1 MAIALFSK
9 TLGASFFTLL
19 ILSAAEPSCEAQ
31 LSEVSALLQTVPRNV
46 SDVLHEAAPRSSVGF
61 QEIHHEERGPQ
72 GPQGPQGAQGP
83 QGPQGRPQGS
93 PAVADAVAVLLVLLQ
108 FAAVSPVAYC
118 DSFSAFLV
126 VIIYLCSV
134 TSVKFFVKDTINH
147 GFAYPSCIT
156 GFHMIAVCITILAWG
171 ERPQWKEAMAVLPIS
186 LLNSASLLTNN
197 AALVFGG
204 LAFVSMIDAMGPF
217 VTFLLEVAKGTRPC
231 FHLMTIFSVTI
242 ASVGSVLCVRGEA
255 STVKG
260 ISITAI
266 TLAGISAVL
275 RSMRAVWQHD
285 LLTDKSIT
293 VSPLQLVFWNGFWG
307 AWMTM
312 ISMLFSNEHFQGI
325 QHLSTMSA
333 SAKLFLFF
341 SVPAAVTLNITQWY
355 AVKKH
360 GALMQNIIGNLNLV
374 TVIAI
379 SKAILFEE
387 VTLTQYIGTILL
399 VCGTILNKAVD
410 VQHPKDPEK

>member
-1 MAIALFSK
+1 MAAPSFSSK
-9 TLGASFFTLL
+9 TFGASFFTLF
-19 ILSAAEPSCEAQ
+19 ILSLAAEPTCEAQ
-31 LSEVSALLQTVPRNV
+31 LSEVSSLLQTKVPKNV
-46 SDVLHEAAPRSSVGF
+46 SDLLYEAAGKSSVGF
-61 QEIHHEERGPQ
+61 SQEINQIERGQPGPQ
-72 GPQGPQGAQGP
+72 GPQGSA
-83 QGPQGRPQGS
+83 
-93 PAVADAVAVLLVLLQ
+93 AAADAVAVLLLLLQ
-108 FAAVSPVAYC
+108 VAAVSPLAYY
-118 DSFSAFLV
+118 DSFSALLV
-126 VIIYLCSV
+126 ILLYLCSV

-147 GFAYPSCIT
+147 GFPYPACIT
-156 GFHMIAVCITILAWG
+156 GFHMIAVCITIFAWG

-231 FHLMTIFSVTI
+231 FHMMTIFSVTI

-255 STVKG
+255 STVNG
-260 ISITAI
+260 ISAMAI

-307 AWMTM
+307 VWMTM
-312 ISMLFSNEHFQGI
+312 ISMMFSNEHFEGI
-325 QHLSTMSA
+325 QRLSTMST

-341 SVPAAVTLNITQWY
+341 SIPAAVVLNITQWY

-387 VTLTQYIGTILL
+387 VTSTQYIGTILL
-399 VCGTILNKAVD
+399 VCGTILNKAMD
-410 VQHPKDPEK
+410 VSRHSSEK

>member
-1 MAIALFSK
+1 MAAPSFSSK
-9 TLGASFFTLL
+9 TFGASFFTLF
-19 ILSAAEPSCEAQ
+19 ILSLAAEPTCEAQ
-31 LSEVSALLQTVPRNV
+31 LSEVSSLLQTKVPKNV
-46 SDVLHEAAPRSSVGF
+46 SDLLYEAAGRSSVGF
-61 QEIHHEERGPQ
+61 SQEIHQEERGQP
-72 GPQGPQGAQGP
+72 GPQGSA
-83 QGPQGRPQGS
+83 
-93 PAVADAVAVLLVLLQ
+93 AAADAVAVLLLLLQ
-108 FAAVSPVAYC
+108 VAAVSPLAYY
-118 DSFSAFLV
+118 DSFSALLV
-126 VIIYLCSV
+126 ILLYLSSV

-147 GFAYPSCIT
+147 GFPYPACIT
-156 GFHMIAVCITILAWG
+156 GFHMIAVCITIFAWG

-231 FHLMTIFSVTI
+231 FHMMTIFSVTI

-255 STVKG
+255 STVNG
-260 ISITAI
+260 ISAMAI

-275 RSMRAVWQHD
+275 RAMRAVWQHD

-307 AWMTM
+307 VWMTI
-312 ISMLFSNEHFQGI
+312 ISMMFSNEHFEGI
-325 QHLSTMSA
+325 QRLSTMST

-341 SVPAAVTLNITQWY
+341 SIPAAVVLNITQWY

-387 VTLTQYIGTILL
+387 VTSTQYIGTILL
-399 VCGTILNKAVD
+399 VCGTILNKAMD
-410 VQHPKDPEK
+410 VSRHSSEK

>member
-1 MAIALFSK
+1 
-9 TLGASFFTLL
+9 
-19 ILSAAEPSCEAQ
+19 
-31 LSEVSALLQTVPRNV
+31 
-46 SDVLHEAAPRSSVGF
+46 VLHAAAPGSVRFFG
-61 QEIHHEERGPQ
+61 QEIQQEKPQ
-72 GPQGPQGAQGP
+72 GGAAGA
-83 QGPQGRPQGS
+83 GGFSS
-93 PAVADAVAVLLVLLQ
+93 PAVADAVAVSLLLLQ
-108 FAAVSPVAYC
+108 IAAVSPVAYY
-118 DSFSAFLV
+118 DSVAAFLV
-126 VIIYLCSV
+126 ILLYLCSV
-134 TSVKFFVKDTINH
+134 TSVKFFVKGAINH
-147 GFAYPSCIT
+147 GFAYPGCIT
-156 GFHMIAVCITILAWG
+156 CFHMIAVCITIFAWG

-186 LLNSASLLTNN
+186 LLNSTSLLTNN

-231 FHLMTIFSVTI
+231 LHTMTIFSVTI

-260 ISITAI
+260 ISAMAI

-307 AWMTM
+307 VWMTI
-312 ISMLFSNEHFQGI
+312 ISMMFSNEHFEGI
-325 QHLSTMSA
+325 HHLSTISA

-341 SVPAAVTLNITQWY
+341 SIPAAVMLNITQWY

-387 VTLTQYIGTILL
+387 VTTTQYIGTLLL
-399 VCGTILNKAVD
+399 VGGTILTKAIDGRVTS
-410 VQHPKDPEK
+410 QTTAK